1 MKKEKNP
8 KKKKVAVR
16 IIAVLLV
23 FVLCISING
32 YVRFFPHLAVINDAA
47 ALGVDY
53 IDLNLYKDAP
63 SKAELKNKIS
73 ELADDKHP
81 FVLVDENN
89 FETVRREIAA
99 HSETEYTK
107 ALTAFVM
114 DNADG
119 LLDTAVYPPLAY
131 ALDEEN
137 SILPISREVFN
148 RIVILGYAWQ
158 LTGNTVYA
166 DRAWQE
172 LESVCAYDDWC
183 PSHFLASAE
192 MALAAATGYDWF
204 YSYLNDVQKDLLAE
218 KTYEY
223 AIEPALSK
231 NYLANWFTWS
241 KNNWNSICYS
251 GIGIACMTFASRY
264 PDAAAEFLHMCYQNM
279 PIAFENFT
287 PNGVYAEG
295 PGYCQSGMNAITY
308 FIATSRNLFDT
319 DFGMSEIDGF
329 AQLGYFPVYITTP
342 TGVFNFGDNKGW
354 RCYTPVLHWYASE
367 YDAALLAAYQMQDFP
382 YTFAPDSSDNTER
395 NGEGKENALASLWY
409 NRSFTGDTA
418 QFADELLAV
427 CLDSDAGESLAL
439 MRSAYLDENA
449 AFAGIKG
456 GYNYTNH
463 GDLDIGTFVYDALGE
478 RWAEE
483 LGPGNYD
490 APNYFVNLPA
500 GGRWKNYVKR
510 AEGQNTLVINPK
522 LTLDDQYAFARCG
535 IYSFDETAGSCS
547 IDMTDAYSMNG
558 ASSVNRDFTLNAD
571 SGSLTITDSVKCFVK
586 SDIYWFMHTK
596 ADIEIID
603 EKTAILTKNG
613 KQIQVT
619 LMNDGA
625 FSIMGMESVK
635 PSYTSEV
642 DIQDR
647 DDNENT
653 ASLKKLTVHLNGV
666 KNATVCVVLE
676 PVK

>member
-204 YSYLNDVQKDLLAE
+204 YSYLNDAQKDLLAE

-418 QFADELLAV
+418 QFADEPLAV